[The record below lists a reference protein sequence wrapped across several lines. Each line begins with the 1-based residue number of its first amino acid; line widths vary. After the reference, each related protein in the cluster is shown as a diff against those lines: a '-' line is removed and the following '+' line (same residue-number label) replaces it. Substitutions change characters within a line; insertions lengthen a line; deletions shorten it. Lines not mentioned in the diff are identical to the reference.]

1 MPTCSAICNA
11 QGTRLV
17 RYSDLYNNG
26 RRAILAIEKG
36 NPGERAFEEVFKAWG
51 Q

>member
-1 MPTCSAICNA
+1 M
-11 QGTRLV
+11 V
-17 RYSDLYNNG
+17 YNNG

-36 NPGERAFEEVFKAWG
+36 APGERIFTEAFAAWG